1 MSDWAPSRRS
11 TASSRPAPW
20 AGGRLEGFPGDLG
33 PLVEDWFDQ
42 AEHQDPALYALALDD
57 APRAGLG
64 TPDPPEPW
72 GTLDLGGRGGGGQAG
87 TTEREVVR
95 ARVARL
101 SQDSGGVQLVGWP
114 PEEPGAWLNVSRFA
128 EGGVTLAGLGV
139 GDEVEL
145 TVERGR
151 NGRYY
156 ITESPALLQKRPAP
170 GAGED
175 ED

>member
-1 MSDWAPSRRS
+1 MSEWTQSRRS
-11 TASSRPAPW
+11 TGSSRPAPW
-20 AGGRLEGFPGDLG
+20 AGGRLEGFPGDLE
-33 PLVEDWFDQ
+33 PLAEDWFDQ
-42 AEHQDPALYALALDD
+42 AAHQDPALSALALDD
-57 APRAGLG
+57 APLAGLG
-64 TPDPPEPW
+64 EPDPPEPW
-72 GTLDLGGRGGGGQAG
+72 GTLDPGGRGGGGPAG
-87 TTEREVVR
+87 TTAREVVR

-175 ED
+175 EG